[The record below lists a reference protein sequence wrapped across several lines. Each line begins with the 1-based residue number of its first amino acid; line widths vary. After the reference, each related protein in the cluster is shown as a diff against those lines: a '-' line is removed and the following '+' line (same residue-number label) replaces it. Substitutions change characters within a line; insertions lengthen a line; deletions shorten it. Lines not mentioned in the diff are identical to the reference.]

1 MILTMNNAWNL
12 MDEFFEQQPRR
23 DTRNMKVENDVLT
36 MEFDVPGLSKKDI
49 NVRVE
54 DTILSIE
61 GDNEKRTFNK
71 RYNIQEDWDVAKTS
85 AVVKD
90 GVLTVSIPK
99 VEEKKAKV
107 IEVSIK

>member
-1 MILTMNNAWNL
+1 MILTMNSAWNL

>member
-12 MDEFFEQQPRR
+12 MDEVFKQPQR
-23 DTRNMKVENDVLT
+23 DTRNMRLEDDVLT

-49 NVRVE
+49 KVKVE
-54 DTILSIE
+54 DSVLYIE

-71 RYNIQEDWDVAKTS
+71 RYSISEDFDVAKTT
-85 AVVKD
+85 AIVKD

-99 VEEKKAKV
+99 MEEKKAKV
-107 IEVSIK
+107 IEVSVK

>member
-23 DTRNMKVENDVLT
+23 DTRNMKVEDDVLT

-49 NVRVE
+49 KIKVE
-54 DTILSIE
+54 DTVLSIE

-71 RYNIQEDWDVAKTS
+71 RYNIQEDWDVTKTS
-85 AVVKD
+85 ANVKD
-90 GVLTVSIPK
+90 GVLTILIPK
-99 VEEKKAKV
+99 VEEKKTKV
-107 IEVSIK
+107 IEVSVK

>member
-1 MILTMNNAWNL
+1 MILKMNNAWNL

-23 DTRNMKVENDVLT
+23 DTRNMKIEDDVLI
-36 MEFDVPGLSKKDI
+36 MEFDVLRLSKKDI
-49 NVRVE
+49 NVKVE

-71 RYNIQEDWDVAKTS
+71 RFNIQEDWDVTKTTAS
-85 AVVKD
+85 VKD

-107 IEVSIK
+107 IEVSVK